1 MFSTMNLWHDVMVTL
16 FKKSR
21 YSLFLL
27 SFVLMLFGDIFI
39 QPKYDF
45 DAQTI
50 LILQNMFFSLLLFSK
65 IQRVKTR
72 VVISLLVLGT
82 VARIFFKMNPDIM
95 GAIFLVVYLLYFLLI
110 SHQIYKDLVR
120 KKYLGIEMI
129 SAAFSGYI
137 LMGTVFSLLFITMGT
152 SGAFRGP
159 GDTIPNS
166 DYLYFSFV
174 TLLTI
179 GYGDITP
186 VTEIAKKV
194 VVLLGLMGNFYTV
207 FVIGIIIGKFLNSQN
222 TDHDAV

>member
-1 MFSTMNLWHDVMVTL
+1 MGFALQDR
-16 FKKSR
+16 R
-21 YSLFLL
+21 YSLFLF
-27 SFVLMLFGDIFI
+27 SFVLMLFGDIFTRPEYDYDI
-39 QPKYDF
+39 Q
-45 DAQTI
+45 TL
-50 LILQNMFFSLLLFSK
+50 LILQNMLFSLLLFSK
-65 IQRVKTR
+65 KQKMKKR
-72 VVISLLVLGT
+72 VVISLIVLGT
-82 VARIFFKMNPDIM
+82 FARIYFKMNPDFT
-95 GAIFLVVYLLYFLLI
+95 GAMFLMIYLFYFLLI
-110 SHQIYKDLVR
+110 SHQIYMDLMQ
-120 KKYLGIEMI
+120 KKNWGVEMI

-137 LMGTVFSLLFITMGT
+137 LLGTVFSLLFITMGS
-152 SGAFRGP
+152 SGAFSGP
-159 GDTIPNS
+159 GGTIPNS

>member
-1 MFSTMNLWHDVMVTL
+1 MGFALHDR
-16 FKKSR
+16 R
-21 YSLFLL
+21 YSLFLF
-27 SFVLMLFGDIFI
+27 SFVLMLFGDIFTK
-39 QPKYDF
+39 PEYDY

-50 LILQNMFFSLLLFSK
+50 LILQNMLFSLLLFRRK
-65 IQRVKTR
+65 HKVKR
-72 VVISLLVLGT
+72 LVVISLIVLGT
-82 VARIFFKMNPDIM
+82 FARIYNQLNPDFT
-95 GAIFLVVYLLYFLLI
+95 GVLFLIIYMFYFLLI
-110 SHQIYKDLVR
+110 SHQIYIDLMQQKD
-120 KKYLGIEMI
+120 LGIEMI

-137 LMGTVFSLLFITMGT
+137 LLGTVFSALFITMGY
-152 SGAFRGP
+152 SGAFKVP
-159 GDTIPNS
+159 DHISNS

-222 TDHDAV
+222 IDHDAL